1 MELLLKKYYKIKA
14 FGLEPL
20 PQMSLRAL
28 LIVILENAYNISN
41 THKFFI
47 IHVLKMV
54 ETFLRITVKHTLKMC
69 LVVILG
75 SVFNISN
82 ILK

>member
-14 FGLEPL
+14 FGLKPL

-28 LIVILENAYNISN
+28 LIVILENAYNIFN
-41 THKFFI
+41 TQKFFI

-54 ETFLRITVKHTLKMC
+54 ETFLRITVEHTLKMC
-69 LVVILG
+69 LIVILG